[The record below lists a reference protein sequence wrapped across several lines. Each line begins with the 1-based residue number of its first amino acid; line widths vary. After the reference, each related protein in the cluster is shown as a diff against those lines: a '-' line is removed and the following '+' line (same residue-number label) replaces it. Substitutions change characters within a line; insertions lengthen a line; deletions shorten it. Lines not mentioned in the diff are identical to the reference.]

1 MNYYCTSKTK
11 TETVGNNANIHCFA
25 DMNEDGNR
33 TPTLYH
39 AEVLQGRKEIN
50 GVAGIE
56 GELLLVHQDSGK
68 IGNLNNR
75 GELTIQLN
83 EDDATKYEL
92 RGESLI
98 YNG

>member
-11 TETVGNNANIHCFA
+11 TETVGNHANIHCFA
-25 DMNEDGNR
+25 DMNEDGSR

-39 AEVLQGRKEIN
+39 AEVLQGRKEIS

-56 GELLLVHQDSGK
+56 GEWLLVHKDSGRS
-68 IGNLNNR
+68 GNLNNR

-92 RGESLI
+92 RGENLI

>member
-11 TETVGNNANIHCFA
+11 TETSGGKANIHCFA
-25 DMNEDGNR
+25 DMNEDGSR

>member
-11 TETVGNNANIHCFA
+11 TETSGGKANIHCFA
-25 DMNEDGNR
+25 DMNKDGSR

-50 GVAGIE
+50 GVIGIE

-68 IGNLNNR
+68 IGELNNK
-75 GELTIQLN
+75 GELLIQLN

-92 RGESLI
+92 QGENLV
-98 YNG
+98 YNK

>member
-11 TETVGNNANIHCFA
+11 TETSGGKANIHCFA
-25 DMNEDGNR
+25 DMNEDGSR

-50 GVAGIE
+50 GVSGIE

-68 IGNLNNR
+68 IGKLNNK
-75 GELTIQLN
+75 GELLIQLN

-92 RGESLI
+92 QGENLV
-98 YNG
+98 YNK

>member
-1 MNYYCTSKTK
+1 
-11 TETVGNNANIHCFA
+11 
-25 DMNEDGNR
+25 MNEDGSR

>member
-11 TETVGNNANIHCFA
+11 TETSCGKANIHCFA
-25 DMNEDGNR
+25 DMNEDSSR

-50 GVAGIE
+50 GVSGIE

-68 IGNLNNR
+68 IGELNNK
-75 GELTIQLN
+75 GELFIQLN

-92 RGESLI
+92 QGENLV
-98 YNG
+98 YNK

>member
-11 TETVGNNANIHCFA
+11 TETVGNHANIHCFA
-25 DMNEDGNR
+25 DMNKDGSC

>member
-11 TETVGNNANIHCFA
+11 TETSGGKANIHCFA
-25 DMNEDGNR
+25 DMNEDGSR

-50 GVAGIE
+50 GVSGIE
-56 GELLLVHQDSGK
+56 GELLLVHQDRGK
-68 IGNLNNR
+68 IGKLNNR

-92 RGESLI
+92 QGENLV
-98 YNG
+98 YNK

>member
-11 TETVGNNANIHCFA
+11 TETSGGKTNIHCFA
-25 DMNEDGNR
+25 DMNEDGSS

>member
-11 TETVGNNANIHCFA
+11 TETSGGKANINCFA
-25 DMNEDGNR
+25 DMNKDGSR

-50 GVAGIE
+50 GVIRIE

-68 IGNLNNR
+68 IGELNNK
-75 GELTIQLN
+75 GELLIQLN

-92 RGESLI
+92 QGENLV
-98 YNG
+98 YNK